1 MNYNAEL
8 FNRAA
13 AQYDESPPFFRI
25 LGARLVDF
33 AELPT
38 SSSVLDIGAGK
49 GAVTLPALAAV
60 GPTGTVT
67 ALEVAGQMVDFLEAY
82 SIPNLTVIHQD
93 ITQSMLPDASADHA
107 VSGFTLHILSD
118 LRGAL
123 VQIHRILRGDGTLS
137 WSKPGAHPEALEWE
151 ESYGSIFDEF
161 SNRLEGVP
169 PEMTDEPDFE
179 SIFQAEA
186 FEIIE
191 QFNVPLR
198 IPVGGPEEYWAWTQT
213 HGARWLTDQL
223 NTSDAGEF
231 KSAVI
236 ESLSTLHP
244 TRGNDIMVAPL
255 FTKLRRI

>member
-93 ITQSMLPDASADHA
+93 IMQSMLP
-107 VSGFTLHILSD
+107 G
-118 LRGAL
+118 GACQ
-123 VQIHRILRGDGTLS
+123 V
-137 WSKPGAHPEALEWE
+137 
-151 ESYGSIFDEF
+151 F
-161 SNRLEGVP
+161 
-169 PEMTDEPDFE
+169 
-179 SIFQAEA
+179 
-186 FEIIE
+186 
-191 QFNVPLR
+191 
-198 IPVGGPEEYWAWTQT
+198 
-213 HGARWLTDQL
+213 
-223 NTSDAGEF
+223 
-231 KSAVI
+231 
-236 ESLSTLHP
+236 
-244 TRGNDIMVAPL
+244 
-255 FTKLRRI
+255 